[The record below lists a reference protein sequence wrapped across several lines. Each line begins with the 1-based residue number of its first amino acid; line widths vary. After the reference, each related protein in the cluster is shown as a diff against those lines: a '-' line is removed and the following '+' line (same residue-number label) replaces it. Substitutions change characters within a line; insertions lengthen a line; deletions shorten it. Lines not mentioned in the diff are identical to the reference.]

1 MFIGHYGVSLPA
13 KRVDARLCSGRLMVA
28 VRELPGIFVA
38 LYAVG
43 FWLGR
48 KQTAAFSPRPSRA
61 FPR

>member
-1 MFIGHYGVSLPA
+1 
-13 KRVDARLCSGRLMVA
+13 MVA

-48 KQTAAFSPRPSRA
+48 KQTAAFSPRRSRA
-61 FPR
+61 FPRC